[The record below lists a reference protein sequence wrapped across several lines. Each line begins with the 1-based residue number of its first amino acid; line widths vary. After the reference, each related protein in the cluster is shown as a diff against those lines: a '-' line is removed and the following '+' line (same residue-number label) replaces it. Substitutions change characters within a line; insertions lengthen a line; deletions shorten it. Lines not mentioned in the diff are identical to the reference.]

1 MAKEVILQKEEAVKA
16 AAEKFA
22 KAKSVVAF
30 DYQGLT
36 VEAFMQLRRNLLK
49 NGCEIC
55 VLKNNISR
63 RAATAQ
69 GYDTFASTLVGPK
82 AIAFSY
88 DDEVAAAREL
98 AEFAKTNEK
107 VVLGAGVVDGKEVSV
122 AEMAAIATLPSR
134 ETLLTQLAAGML
146 GTLTQLAIGL
156 NMLVEKDNEAT
167 DAE

>member
-1 MAKEVILQKEEAVKA
+1 MAKEVILQKEAQVNAVC
-16 AAEKFA
+16 EKIA

-49 NGCEIC
+49 NGCEIV

-63 RAATAQ
+63 RAASKQ
-69 GYDTFASTLVGPK
+69 GYNSFAETLKGPK

-88 DDEVAAAREL
+88 EDEVAAAREL
-98 AEFAKTNEK
+98 ATFAKDNK
-107 VVLGAGVVDGKEVSV
+107 AVVLGAGVVDGKECSE
-122 AEMAAIATLPSR
+122 AEMNAIAALPSR
-134 ETLLTQLAAGML
+134 DTLLTQLAAGML

-156 NMLVEKDNEAT
+156 NMLVEKD
-167 DAE
+167 AE

>member
-1 MAKEVILQKEEAVKA
+1 MKEVILQKEALVNA
-16 AAEKFA
+16 TAEKFS
-22 KAKSVVAF
+22 KAKSVVSF

-36 VEAFMQLRRNLLK
+36 VEAFMQLRRTLLK

-63 RAATAQ
+63 RAAKAQ
-69 GYDTFASTLVGPK
+69 GYDSFAETLTGPK

-88 DDEVAAAREL
+88 NDEVAAAREL
-98 AEFAKTNEK
+98 ANFAKTNEK

-122 AEMAAIATLPSR
+122 AEMKAIASLPSR

-156 NMLVEKDNEAT
+156 NMLVEKD
-167 DAE
+167 AE

>member
-1 MAKEVILQKEEAVKA
+1 MAKEIILKKEQEVNAVV
-16 AAEKFA
+16 EKIA
-22 KAKSVVAF
+22 KSKSVVAF

-63 RAATAQ
+63 RAAQAQ
-69 GYDTFASTLVGPK
+69 GFNTFAESLKGPK

-98 AEFAKTNEK
+98 AEFAKENK
-107 VVLGAGVVDGKEVSV
+107 QVILGAGVVDGKEVSV
-122 AEMAAIATLPSR
+122 EEMNAIATLPSR
-134 ETLLTQLAAGML
+134 DTLLTQLAAGML

-156 NMLVEKDNEAT
+156 NMLVEKD
-167 DAE
+167 AE

>member
-1 MAKEVILQKEEAVKA
+1 MAKEIILKKEAEVNAV
-16 AAEKFA
+16 AEKI
-22 KAKSVVAF
+22 AKSKSIVAF

-36 VEAFMQLRRNLLK
+36 VESFMQLRRNLLK

-63 RAATAQ
+63 RAAQAQ
-69 GYDTFASTLVGPK
+69 GFNVFAETLKGPK

-88 DDEVAAAREL
+88 EDEVAAAREL
-98 AEFAKTNEK
+98 ATFAKENK
-107 VVLGAGVVDGKEVSV
+107 QVILGAGIVDGKEVTV
-122 AEMAAIATLPSR
+122 EEMSAIATLPSR

-156 NMLVEKDNEAT
+156 NMLVEKEA
-167 DAE
+167 E

>member
-1 MAKEVILQKEEAVKA
+1 MAKEVILQKEAQVNAVC
-16 AAEKFA
+16 EKIA

-49 NGCEIC
+49 NGCEIV

-63 RAATAQ
+63 RAASKQ
-69 GYDTFASTLVGPK
+69 GYNTFAETLKGPK

-88 DDEVAAAREL
+88 EDEVAAAREL
-98 AEFAKTNEK
+98 ATFAKDNK
-107 VVLGAGVVDGKEVSV
+107 AVVLGAGVVDGKECSE
-122 AEMAAIATLPSR
+122 AEMNAIAALPSR
-134 ETLLTQLAAGML
+134 DTLLTQLAAGML

-156 NMLVEKDNEAT
+156 NMLVEKD
-167 DAE
+167 AE

>member
-1 MAKEVILQKEEAVKA
+1 MAKEVILQKQELVKA
-16 AAEKFA
+16 ASEKFS

-36 VEAFMQLRRNLLK
+36 VEAFMQLRRTLLK
-49 NGCEIC
+49 NGCEVC

-63 RAATAQ
+63 RAAESL
-69 GYDTFASTLVGPK
+69 GYDSFAGSLKGPK

-88 DDEVAAAREL
+88 EDEVAAAREI
-98 AEFAKTNEK
+98 ANFAKENK
-107 VVLGAGVVDGKEVSV
+107 QIILGEGIVDGKQCSV
-122 AEMAAIATLPSR
+122 AEISAIATLPSR

-156 NMLVEKDNEAT
+156 NMLTEKD
-167 DAE
+167 AE

>member
-1 MAKEVILQKEEAVKA
+1 MKEVILQKEALVNETV
-16 AAEKFA
+16 EKFS

-36 VEAFMQLRRNLLK
+36 VEAFMQLRRALLK

-63 RAATAQ
+63 RAAKAQ
-69 GYDTFASTLVGPK
+69 GYDSFAETLTGPK
-82 AIAFSY
+82 AIAFTY
-88 DDEVAAAREL
+88 NDEVAAAREL
-98 AEFAKTNEK
+98 ANFAKTNDK

-122 AEMAAIATLPSR
+122 QEMAAISQLPSR

-156 NMLVEKDNEAT
+156 NMLVEKD
-167 DAE
+167 AE

>member
-1 MAKEVILQKEEAVKA
+1 MAKEVILQKEQEVNAV
-16 AAEKFA
+16 AEKIA

-49 NGCEIC
+49 NGCEII

-63 RAATAQ
+63 RAASKQ
-69 GYDTFASTLVGPK
+69 GYDTFAASLKGPK

-88 DDEVAAAREL
+88 EDEVSAAREL
-98 AEFAKTNEK
+98 ATFGKDNK
-107 VVLGAGVVDGKEVSV
+107 QVILGAGVVDGKECTQ
-122 AEMAAIATLPSR
+122 AEINAIAALPSR

-156 NMLVEKDNEAT
+156 NMLVEKD
-167 DAE
+167 AE

>member
-36 VEAFMQLRRNLLK
+36 VEAFMQLRRTLLK

-69 GYDTFASTLVGPK
+69 GYNTFAETLTGPK
-82 AIAFSY
+82 ALAFSY

-98 AEFAKTNEK
+98 AEFAKTNDK
-107 VVLGAGVVDGKEVSV
+107 VVLGAGVVGKEVSV

-156 NMLVEKDNEAT
+156 NMLVEKD
-167 DAE
+167 AE

>member
-1 MAKEVILQKEEAVKA
+1 MAKEIILKKEQEVNAVV
-16 AAEKFA
+16 EKIA
-22 KAKSVVAF
+22 KSKSVVAF

-63 RAATAQ
+63 RAAQAQ
-69 GYDTFASTLVGPK
+69 GFNTFAESLKGPK

-98 AEFAKTNEK
+98 AEFAKTNDK

-134 ETLLTQLAAGML
+134 ETLLTMLAMGML
-146 GTLTQLAIGL
+146 QPLKDLAVGL
-156 NMLVEKDNEAT
+156 NMLTEKEAN
-167 DAE
+167 

>member
-1 MAKEVILQKEEAVKA
+1 MAKEVILQKEEQVKA
-16 AAEKFA
+16 VAEKIA

-36 VEAFMQLRRNLLK
+36 VEAFMQLRRTLLK

-63 RAATAQ
+63 RAAASQ
-69 GYDTFASTLVGPK
+69 GFDAFAETLKGPK

-88 DDEVAAAREL
+88 EDEVAAAREL
-98 AEFAKTNEK
+98 ATFAKENK
-107 VVLGAGVVDGKEVSV
+107 QVVLGAGVVDGKEVSV
-122 AEMAAIATLPSR
+122 EEMTAIAALPSR
-134 ETLLTQLAAGML
+134 DTLLTQLAAGML

-156 NMLVEKDNEAT
+156 NMLVEKDST

>member
-1 MAKEVILQKEEAVKA
+1 MAKEIILKKEAEVNVV
-16 AAEKFA
+16 AEKI
-22 KAKSVVAF
+22 AKSKSIVAF

-63 RAATAQ
+63 RAAQAQ
-69 GYDTFASTLVGPK
+69 GFNVFAETLKGPK

-88 DDEVAAAREL
+88 EDEVAAAREL
-98 AEFAKTNEK
+98 ATFAKENK
-107 VVLGAGVVDGKEVSV
+107 QVILGAGIVDGKEVTV
-122 AEMAAIATLPSR
+122 EEMSAIATLPSR
-134 ETLLTQLAAGML
+134 DTLLTQLAAGML

-156 NMLVEKDNEAT
+156 NMLVEKD
-167 DAE
+167 AE